1 MDLSMLPTPVSEYDK
16 QRTGARFTVR
26 SANSPSYSLSCGP
39 GVRKPRCFLKEERK
53 TTEKLSEKERYGTHT
68 GTNGTDKEEDRP
80 VTGYHSRTG
89 SQSSVKG
96 QYEEKETS
104 GNKMSTKLNQNGTA
118 DKTITEFGIDRD
130 RNCNP
135 ASEQQDRTDW
145 RRYNLFSR
153 SKSLD
158 RRTGVSSPGR
168 GNISDTFMLSTKR
181 GLDERKIEVEGVRA
195 SVMSSI
201 QAYNSEGTSNVR
213 ESSPEKDMRK
223 TLDMA
228 SKGHSLPTRL
238 RSLSGLGSGVRGT
251 STLFGPKGGQSI
263 MERIERLYCS
273 AGYGKMEDCSKIS
286 NFSTPVVSHYQEKT
300 TDILISS
307 QQSSYDRAS
316 GETLPRRFLSGEK
329 SGLMPVQSKKSFTC
343 TQKDTSKTLS
353 PETSRTRDRFSGCQ
367 WQGKIQGRHSEEGG
381 VNWGRESEEMGTRS
395 LDRAWS
401 RSSVAAKL
409 RSARAAKG
417 INAPPLSNTFLEEER
432 LVSLSNLFGLR
443 ERRASGTLGG
453 VKGET
458 NGITGTLREIT
469 GWREEEEIDVG
480 AKENNK
486 LNNSSNDED
495 VFESNPQKITKKPV
509 EKKGLPATSAASV
522 RNKINQFEAL
532 TQRVQGLATG
542 QVLMPRRAFSVP
554 TQLSCAH
561 DGVKKSGSAKAIGG
575 LRYKWEELKEGEEAG
590 NKTEEKGTGARKEIV
605 SHRSLSV
612 DEVGHRLGRKEGEG
626 IVLVENEEKET
637 YSGNNC
643 AEDFGKYSRLK
654 STLQIPLYGGVQTQ
668 RRNFYIDETDF
679 NKISSPEEASERPQ
693 PSPLFDSC
701 DTSAGV
707 QKTTSTRVTS
717 PVSDED
723 KTPTNSSNHSPFLS
737 PTTANT
743 IPFAESGNESP
754 SVLTQAAKAS
764 GRDSPRPLATSSYSN
779 LFNLI
784 SPDVTTPAPHGK
796 KLVLDAW
803 VAGWNPDVKGWNDD
817 EDDYEEEDDESTQ
830 RDEDSNYD
838 SDSGESSVT
847 ITSNMSQSDHKSFCV
862 SLSDLCNFAGV
873 ENESDNDSNEW
884 QYTSQRTASL
894 SSDMSAL
901 SCVSVMP
908 SEELDRLL
916 EDVRSVG
923 DSTLQDY
930 DDVQVVV
937 LHKDIGV
944 GLGFSVAGGVDQNK
958 PVTVH
963 KVFHSGVAAQEGS
976 IREGDQVLSI
986 NGTSLGSYA
995 HWEALR
1001 VLRRTKT
1008 REMGV
1013 VVLRRGENNSVCKR
1027 GAQRNNQGPTQT
1039 QFTETGRLLCV
1050 RLEKN
1055 SRDLGFSLEGGV
1067 DSNLGNRP
1075 LTVQKIFQG
1084 GPVDKV
1090 CPGDEVEEIDGM
1102 SVVGMRRL
1110 EVWSLIRKLP
1120 SGPVDLVLRRHP
1132 KHLET

>member
-1 MDLSMLPTPVSEYDK
+1 MDTMFPTPVSEYNK

-26 SANSPSYSLSCGP
+26 SANSPSYSLTRRP
-39 GVRKPRCFLKEERK
+39 GVRKPRCFLEEERES
-53 TTEKLSEKERYGTHT
+53 TEEVSEKERYGTHT
-68 GTNGTDKEEDRP
+68 GTNGTNKEEDRP

-89 SQSSVKG
+89 CHSSVKG
-96 QYEEKETS
+96 QCEEKESS
-104 GNKMSTKLNQNGTA
+104 GHKMSTKLNQNGTA
-118 DKTITEFGIDRD
+118 DKTITELDTDRS

-135 ASEQQDRTDW
+135 ASESQGRTDW
-145 RRYNLFSR
+145 RRHNLSSR

-158 RRTGVSSPGR
+158 RRTGVSSPDR
-168 GNISDTFMLSTKR
+168 GNISDMFVLSTKR
-181 GLDERKIEVEGVRA
+181 GSDERRIGVEGARGR
-195 SVMSSI
+195 VMPSI
-201 QAYNSEGTSNVR
+201 QAYNSEVTSNVR
-213 ESSPEKDMRK
+213 ERSPVKNTSQ
-223 TLDMA
+223 TLDTA

-238 RSLSGLGSGVRGT
+238 RSLSGPGSGVRGT

-263 MERIERLYCS
+263 MERIERLY
-273 AGYGKMEDCSKIS
+273 GKMEDCSKIS
-286 NFSTPVVSHYQEKT
+286 DFSAPVTSHYRETT
-300 TDILISS
+300 TDILISP
-307 QQSSYDRAS
+307 QQSSYERES
-316 GETLPRRFLSGEK
+316 GETFPRRFSSGEK
-329 SGLMPVQSKKSFTC
+329 SSLIPVQSRKSFTW
-343 TQKDTSKTLS
+343 TQKDTSETSLS
-353 PETSRTRDRFSGCQ
+353 PGTSRTRDRLSGVQ
-367 WQGKIQGRHSEEGG
+367 WQGKILGRYSEEGG
-381 VNWGRESEEMGTRS
+381 VNWGRGSEEMGTRS
-395 LDRAWS
+395 LDRARS
-401 RSSVAAKL
+401 RFSVAAKTQ
-409 RSARAAKG
+409 SARAAKG
-417 INAPPLSNTFLEEER
+417 INAPPQSNTFLEEER
-432 LVSLSNLFGLR
+432 SVSLNNLSGLR
-443 ERRASGTLGG
+443 ERRVSGTLGG

-458 NGITGTLREIT
+458 NGITGTLRKRT
-469 GWREEEEIDVG
+469 GWLEEERDDG

-486 LNNSSNDED
+486 LKNNSNYED
-495 VFESNPQKITKKPV
+495 VFESNPQKITMKPV
-509 EKKGLPATSAASV
+509 EKKGLPAASAASV

-542 QVLMPRRAFSVP
+542 QILMPRRAFSVP

-575 LRYKWEELKEGEEAG
+575 LRYKWEGLKEGEEAG
-590 NKTEEKGTGARKEIV
+590 DEAEETGTGARKKLV
-605 SHRSLSV
+605 SDRSLSV
-612 DEVGHRLGRKEGEG
+612 DEVGLRLGRKEREG
-626 IVLVENEEKET
+626 NVLVENEEKET

-654 STLQIPLYGGVQTQ
+654 STLQIPLYGGAQRQ

-679 NKISSPEEASERPQ
+679 YKTSSPEEASETPQ
-693 PSPLFDSC
+693 PSLLFDSC

-707 QKTTSTRVTS
+707 QKSTSPRVTS

-737 PTTANT
+737 PTTANAL
-743 IPFAESGNESP
+743 PFAESGNEST
-754 SVLTQAAKAS
+754 SVLTQAAKTPE
-764 GRDSPRPLATSSYSN
+764 RDSPPHLRPLATLSHSN
-779 LFNLI
+779 LPDLI
-784 SPDVTTPAPHGK
+784 SPDVNTVNPHGK
-796 KLVLDAW
+796 KQVLDAW
-803 VAGWNPDVKGWNDD
+803 VAGWNTEIKVCNDD
-817 EDDYEEEDDESTQ
+817 EDDHEEDDDESTQ

-838 SDSGESSVT
+838 SDSGESSLT

-873 ENESDNDSNEW
+873 ENESENDSDEW
-884 QYTSQRTASL
+884 QYTSNRTTSL

-930 DDVQVVV
+930 DDVHVVV

-944 GLGFSVAGGVDQNK
+944 GLGFSLAGGVDQNK

-986 NGTSLGSYA
+986 NGTALCSYA

-1013 VVLRRGENNSVCKR
+1013 VVLRRGVNSIVCKR
-1027 GAQRNNQGPTQT
+1027 GAQTNNQGPTQT
-1039 QFTETGRLLCV
+1039 EFTETGRLLCV
-1050 RLEKN
+1050 HLEKN

-1090 CPGDEVEEIDGM
+1090 CPGDEVEEIGGM

-1110 EVWSLIRKLP
+1110 EAWTLIRNLP
-1120 SGPVDLVLRRHP
+1120 SGPVDVVLRRHP

>member
-26 SANSPSYSLSCGP
+26 SANSPSYSLTRRP
-39 GVRKPRCFLKEERK
+39 GVRKPRCFLEEERES
-53 TTEKLSEKERYGTHT
+53 TEEVGEKERYGTHT
-68 GTNGTDKEEDRP
+68 GRNGKNKEEDRP
-80 VTGYHSRTG
+80 VPGYHGRTG
-89 SQSSVKG
+89 SHSSVKG
-96 QYEEKETS
+96 QCEEKETS
-104 GNKMSTKLNQNGTA
+104 GHKMSTKLNQNGTA
-118 DKTITEFGIDRD
+118 DKTITEFGTDRS

-135 ASEQQDRTDW
+135 ASESQGRTDW
-145 RRYNLFSR
+145 RRYDLSSR
-153 SKSLD
+153 SMSLD
-158 RRTGVSSPGR
+158 RSTGVSSPDQGK
-168 GNISDTFMLSTKR
+168 ISDMFVLSTKLGSDKR
-181 GLDERKIEVEGVRA
+181 RIGVEGARGM
-195 SVMSSI
+195 VMSSI
-201 QAYNSEGTSNVR
+201 QAYNSEGASNVR
-213 ESSPEKDMRK
+213 EKSPVKNMSQ

-238 RSLSGLGSGVRGT
+238 RSLSGPGSGVRGT
-251 STLFGPKGGQSI
+251 STLFGPKRGQSI
-263 MERIERLYCS
+263 MERIEKLYGS

-286 NFSTPVVSHYQEKT
+286 DFSTPVASHYREIT
-300 TDILISS
+300 TDILISP
-307 QQSSYDRAS
+307 QQSSYERSS
-316 GETLPRRFLSGEK
+316 GETFPRRFSSGEK
-329 SGLMPVQSKKSFTC
+329 SSLIPVQSRKSFTW
-343 TQKDTSKTLS
+343 TQKDTSETSLS
-353 PETSRTRDRFSGCQ
+353 PGTSRTRDRLSGVQ
-367 WQGKIQGRHSEEGG
+367 WQGKMQGRYSEEGG
-381 VNWGRESEEMGTRS
+381 VNWGRGSEEMGTRS
-395 LDRAWS
+395 LDRARS
-401 RSSVAAKL
+401 RSSVAAKI
-409 RSARAAKG
+409 RSERAAKG
-417 INAPPLSNTFLEEER
+417 INAPPRSNTFLEEEER
-432 LVSLSNLFGLR
+432 SVSLNNLSGLR

-458 NGITGTLREIT
+458 NVITRTMKERT
-469 GWREEEEIDVG
+469 GWIDDG
-480 AKENNK
+480 EKEKNK
-486 LNNSSNDED
+486 LKNSSNDED
-495 VFESNPQKITKKPV
+495 VFESNPQKITMIPV
-509 EKKGLPATSAASV
+509 EKKGLPAASAASV

-554 TQLSCAH
+554 TQLSSAH

-575 LRYKWEELKEGEEAG
+575 LRYKWDGLKEGEEAG
-590 NKTEEKGTGARKEIV
+590 DETEETATGSRKKLV

-612 DEVGHRLGRKEGEG
+612 DEVGLRLGRKEIEG
-626 IVLVENEEKET
+626 NVLVENEEKEM

-654 STLQIPLYGGVQTQ
+654 STLQIPLCGGAQRQ
-668 RRNFYIDETDF
+668 RRNLYIDETDF
-679 NKISSPEEASERPQ
+679 YKISSPEEASERPQ
-693 PSPLFDSC
+693 PSLLFDSC

-707 QKTTSTRVTS
+707 QKSTSPRVTS

-737 PTTANT
+737 PTTVNG
-743 IPFAESGNESP
+743 ISFAESGNEST
-754 SVLTQAAKAS
+754 SVLTQAVKTPE
-764 GRDSPRPLATSSYSN
+764 RDSPPHLRPLVTSSHSN
-779 LFNLI
+779 LPDLI
-784 SPDVTTPAPHGK
+784 SPDVNTANPHGK
-796 KLVLDAW
+796 KQVLDAW
-803 VAGWNPDVKGWNDD
+803 VAGWNPEIKVWNDD
-817 EDDYEEEDDESTQ
+817 EDDYEEDDDESTQ

-838 SDSGESSVT
+838 SDSGESSLT

-873 ENESDNDSNEW
+873 ENESENDTDEW
-884 QYTSQRTASL
+884 QYTSHRTASL

-923 DSTLQDY
+923 DSTMQDY

-944 GLGFSVAGGVDQNK
+944 GLGFSLAGGVDQNK

-986 NGTSLGSYA
+986 NGTALCSYA
-995 HWEALR
+995 HWEAVR

-1013 VVLRRGENNSVCKR
+1013 VVLRRGGNSSVCKR
-1027 GAQRNNQGPTQT
+1027 GAQTNNQGPTQT
-1039 QFTETGRLLCV
+1039 QFTETGQLLCV

-1090 CPGDEVEEIDGM
+1090 CPGDEIEEIEGM

-1110 EVWSLIRKLP
+1110 EAWTLIRKLP
-1120 SGPVDLVLRRHP
+1120 SGPVDVVLRRHP

>member
-1 MDLSMLPTPVSEYDK
+1 MDLSMLPTPVSEYEK

-26 SANSPSYSLSCGP
+26 SANSPSYSLTCGP
-39 GVRKPRCFLKEERK
+39 GVRKPRCFLKERE
-53 TTEKLSEKERYGTHT
+53 TTEELGKKERYGTHT
-68 GTNGTDKEEDRP
+68 GTNGTNKEDRP
-80 VTGYHSRTG
+80 VTGYHSRNG

-118 DKTITEFGIDRD
+118 DKTTTEFGTDRS

-135 ASEQQDRTDW
+135 AFEKQDRTDW
-145 RRYNLFSR
+145 RRYNLLSR

-158 RRTGVSSPGR
+158 WRTGVSSPGR
-168 GNISDTFMLSTKR
+168 GKISDTFMLSTKR
-181 GLDERKIEVEGVRA
+181 GLDERKTGVEGVRT
-195 SVMSSI
+195 SVMSSV

-213 ESSPEKDMRK
+213 ERSPVKDTSK
-223 TLDMA
+223 TLDVA

-238 RSLSGLGSGVRGT
+238 RSLSGPGSGVRGT

-263 MERIERLYCS
+263 MERIERLYSS
-273 AGYGKMEDCSKIS
+273 AGYGKLEDCSKIN
-286 NFSTPVVSHYQEKT
+286 NFSTPVVSHYQET
-300 TDILISS
+300 TPDILTSS

-316 GETLPRRFLSGEK
+316 EETLPRHFLSGEK
-329 SGLMPVQSKKSFTC
+329 SSHMPVQSKKSFTC
-343 TQKDTSKTLS
+343 TQKVSSKTLLS
-353 PETSRTRDRFSGCQ
+353 PETSRTRERFSGCQ
-367 WQGKIQGRHSEEGG
+367 WQGKIQGRCSEEEG
-381 VNWGRESEEMGTRS
+381 VNCVRGSEEMGTRS

-409 RSARAAKG
+409 RSARASKG

-432 LVSLSNLFGLR
+432 SVSLSNLSGLR
-443 ERRASGTLGG
+443 ERRANGTPGG
-453 VKGET
+453 MKGET
-458 NGITGTLREIT
+458 NGITGKLREIT
-469 GWREEEEIDVG
+469 GWLEEEEIDVG
-480 AKENNK
+480 AKENNI
-486 LNNSSNDED
+486 LNNSSSDED
-495 VFESNPQKITKKPV
+495 VFESKIQKITMKPV
-509 EKKGLPATSAASV
+509 EKKGLPTASAASV

-542 QVLMPRRAFSVP
+542 QVLVPRRAFSVP

-561 DGVKKSGSAKAIGG
+561 GGVKKSGSAKAIDG
-575 LRYKWEELKEGEEAG
+575 LRYKWEGLKEREEAG
-590 NKTEEKGTGARKEIV
+590 NETEETFTGARKEMV
-605 SHRSLSV
+605 SQRSLSV
-612 DEVGHRLGRKEGEG
+612 DEVGLRLGRKAREGN
-626 IVLVENEEKET
+626 VMVENEEKGT
-637 YSGNNC
+637 YSSNNC

-654 STLQIPLYGGVQTQ
+654 STLQIPLYGGAQTQ
-668 RRNFYIDETDF
+668 RRKFHIDETDF
-679 NKISSPEEASERPQ
+679 YKISSPEEANERPQ
-693 PSPLFDSC
+693 PSLLFDSC

-707 QKTTSTRVTS
+707 HKTTSTRVVS

-737 PTTANT
+737 PTTANI
-743 IPFAESGNESP
+743 IPFAESGNEST

-764 GRDSPRPLATSSYSN
+764 GQNSPRPLATSSHSN
-779 LFNLI
+779 FFNLI
-784 SPDVTTPAPHGK
+784 SPDVDTAAPHGNK
-796 KLVLDAW
+796 QVLDAW
-803 VAGWNPDVKGWNDD
+803 VAGWNPDIKGWNDD
-817 EDDYEEEDDESTQ
+817 EDDYDEEDDDESTQ

-862 SLSDLCNFAGV
+862 RLSDLCNFAGV
-873 ENESDNDSNEW
+873 ENESEDDSNDW

-995 HWEALR
+995 HWEALK

-1013 VVLRRGENNSVCKR
+1013 VVLRRGENSGVCKR

-1039 QFTETGRLLCV
+1039 QFTETGQLLCV